1 MSEDSLTPTTR
12 EREEANRIFVS
23 TSRRQ
28 QIWLPRHY
36 SRTREAGVNRFFS
49 FSFLHFLNIFKSIY
63 FIFNKKNNQILH
75 KNQLYQPL
83 NPGGS
88 IFYFMISVS
97 ERI

>member
-36 SRTREAGVNRFFS
+36 SRTREAGVNNFFPS
-49 FSFLHFLNIFKSIY
+49 LSSTF
-63 FIFNKKNNQILH
+63 
-75 KNQLYQPL
+75 
-83 NPGGS
+83 
-88 IFYFMISVS
+88 
-97 ERI
+97 